1 MKPGDQI
8 VNFNGQEVSSWSQL
22 SELIRSTPAQ
32 PVPIVVDRNGAQQ
45 TFTVDLAQVNRPVI
59 VDGKATDESKPQGF
73 LGISPKVE
81 AERQPITAVPGYM
94 WDLSVRSG
102 QAILAFPQKI
112 VGVAQAAFSGD
123 ERDPNGPVGVVG
135 VGRISGEVAAEEQ
148 VPAEWRVAQMLGILA
163 SLNLFLF
170 LFNLVPLLP
179 LDGGHV
185 AGALWEGLRRWL
197 ARLRGRPDPGPVD
210 VSRALPVAYAV
221 AVALIA
227 LSSVVILADVINPIS
242 IYG

>member
-1 MKPGDQI
+1 MFTLDAYAARSCPVKTHHAFHPGMVKPA
-8 VNFNGQEVSSWSQL
+8 EPVSVSRLPGAAEFSAAVIERL
-22 SELIRSTPAQ
+22 KRGPAR
-32 PVPIVVDRNGAQQ
+32 V
-45 TFTVDLAQVNRPVI
+45 VDLAQ
-59 VDGKATDESKPQGF
+59 D
-73 LGISPKVE
+73 
-81 AERQPITAVPGYM
+81 M
-94 WDLSVRSG
+94 
-102 QAILAFPQKI
+102 LA
-112 VGVAQAAFSGD
+112 GED
-123 ERDPNGPVGVVG
+123 RDPESPVSVVG
-135 VGRISGEVAAEEQ
+135 VGRISGEVAAAEQ
-148 VPAEWRVAQMLGILA
+148 PLLA
-163 SLNLFLF
+163 KTATLVSLLAGLNLFLF